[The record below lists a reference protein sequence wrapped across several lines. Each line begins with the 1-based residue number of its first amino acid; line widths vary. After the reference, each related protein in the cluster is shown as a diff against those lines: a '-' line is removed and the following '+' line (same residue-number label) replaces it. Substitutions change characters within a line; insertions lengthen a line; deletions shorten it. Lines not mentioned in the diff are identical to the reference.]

1 MKRLRTSFGV
11 TGTGSDSSQHA
22 MNEHVDLEKPSET
35 KLEVHTQET
44 ITEDE
49 RFEWGEVLRG
59 ANIRSL
65 NSEECF

>member
-1 MKRLRTSFGV
+1 
-11 TGTGSDSSQHA
+11 
-22 MNEHVDLEKPSET
+22 MNEHVDPEKPSET